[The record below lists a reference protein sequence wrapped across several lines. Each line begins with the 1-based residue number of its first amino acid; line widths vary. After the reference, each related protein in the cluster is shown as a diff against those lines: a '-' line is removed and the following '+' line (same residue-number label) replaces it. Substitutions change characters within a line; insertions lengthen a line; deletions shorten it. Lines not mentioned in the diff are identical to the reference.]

1 MVSFVLLVLVVSTA
15 VIGSTAR
22 GDVGGDA
29 LTAGFIRVPMT
40 ETRFVVQ
47 RPYDVPLHTRYE
59 FAGGVRRMWVYST
72 DKPFSPTEVPGA
84 ARTETKIN
92 VRIGARW
99 SERNIL
105 YSTASV
111 S

>member
-1 MVSFVLLVLVVSTA
+1 
-15 VIGSTAR
+15 VIGEAAR

-29 LTAGFIRVPMT
+29 LTAGFTRVLMT

-47 RPYDVPLHTRYE
+47 RPYDVPLDARYE
-59 FAGGVRRMWVYST
+59 LAGGVRRMWVYST

-92 VRIGARW
+92 VRTGARW
-99 SERNIL
+99 SERN
-105 YSTASV
+105 
-111 S
+111 